1 MTAYNYALTSL
12 TDKRNVSLW
21 AKEQIFI
28 NEDCEFSIYVE
39 TVLMFLLIATMVLA
53 LGGNLFYCLEIYF
66 NEKLHVKSK
75 VMIVNIAVINIVISL
90 TTPLFECMYIYF
102 YPRWP
107 YGNIFNNVHN
117 SFLIFTVVTPFVCST
132 AIDRYLPV
140 KKPFQYRAFAIKTK
154 FTVVVS
160 FTWIYSI
167 LWVVI
172 LACNF
177 KKPPSNIYCWN
188 VPKTLHDVF
197 LGIHIIIPIEV
208 IPFVYTQIILT
219 VRNSSANT
227 GMKHVISRDITLAK
241 KFTLVI
247 SILFFLWVPTVILD
261 LIYNKYPKN
270 CIFKQLGSVSI
281 WLSYVNSAV
290 NPIIHSYGNKE
301 INKYI

>member
-1 MTAYNYALTSL
+1 M
-12 TDKRNVSLW
+12 
-21 AKEQIFI
+21 
-28 NEDCEFSIYVE
+28 
-39 TVLMFLLIATMVLA
+39 
-53 LGGNLFYCLEIYF
+53 
-66 NEKLHVKSK
+66 
-75 VMIVNIAVINIVISL
+75 
-90 TTPLFECMYIYF
+90 
-102 YPRWP
+102 
-107 YGNIFNNVHN
+107 
-117 SFLIFTVVTPFVCST
+117 
-132 AIDRYLPV
+132 
-140 KKPFQYRAFAIKTK
+140 
-154 FTVVVS
+154 
-160 FTWIYSI
+160 
-167 LWVVI
+167 
-172 LACNF
+172 
-177 KKPPSNIYCWN
+177 
-188 VPKTLHDVF
+188 HDAF

-270 CIFKQLGSVSI
+270 CIFKQLGSVGI